1 MLTKQDE
8 NRIAYVLERMELYNV
23 SAVQIGSKRY
33 RMERGKSSSRT
44 GGKDREKSTHRVR
57 SEEARG

>member
-8 NRIAYVLERMELYNV
+8 NRMAYVLECMELYNV

-33 RMERGKSSSRT
+33 RMERGKVVVEQV
-44 GGKDREKSTHRVR
+44 GKKSEKSTHRVR

>member
-8 NRIAYVLERMELYNV
+8 NIMAYVLECMELYNV

-33 RMERGKSSSRT
+33 RMERGKVVVEQV
-44 GGKDREKSTHRVR
+44 GKKREKSTHRVR

>member
-8 NRIAYVLERMELYNV
+8 NIMAYVLECMELYNV

-33 RMERGKSSSRT
+33 RMERGKVVVEQVNHP
-44 GGKDREKSTHRVR
+44 GLKS
-57 SEEARG
+57 EA

>member
-8 NRIAYVLERMELYNV
+8 NIMAYVLECMELYNV

-33 RMERGKSSSRT
+33 RMERGKVVVEQV
-44 GGKDREKSTHRVR
+44 GKDREKSTHRVR